1 MTDYNLLM
9 KLRIANAWRDSK
21 PLTPLVSDA
30 QPAQEPLAVAKKKIS
45 EAWRRK

>member
-9 KLRIANAWRDSK
+9 KQRIANAWRDSK
-21 PLTPLVSDA
+21 PVHVVNDA
-30 QPAQEPLAVAKKKIS
+30 QPVQDPMAVAKKKIS